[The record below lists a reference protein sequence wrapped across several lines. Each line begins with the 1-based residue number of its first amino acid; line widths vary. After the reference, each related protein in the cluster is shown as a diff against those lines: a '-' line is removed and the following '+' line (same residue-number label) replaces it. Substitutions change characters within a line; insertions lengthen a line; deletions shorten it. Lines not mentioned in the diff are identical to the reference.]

1 MIERKPGPAMHPV
14 SWTQEDPAP
23 AGRWRGGPVD
33 ARMRHRNPHE
43 IWHPGDGDLVLIPA
57 DGVET
62 LQLEDTDLTLAQLVQ
77 AIRPD
82 PGSAPPRLRLGEID
96 CSGVSAQ
103 LVLGRETIRFRGI
116 ARITIGGFSLYPRR
130 KR

>member
-1 MIERKPGPAMHPV
+1 MIDRKPTPAFDPV
-14 SWTQEDPAP
+14 TWTREDALPP
-23 AGRWRGGPVD
+23 GRWRSGPVD

-62 LQLEDTDLTLAQLVQ
+62 LQLDDTDLTLAQLMD

-82 PGSAPPRLRLGEID
+82 PGSPAPRLLLGEID
-96 CSGVSAQ
+96 CAGVSGR
-103 LVLGRETIRFRGI
+103 LVLGREVIRFRGI
-116 ARITIGGFSLYPRR
+116 ARVTIGGYSAYPARR
-130 KR
+130 R